1 MWIVEKVKVKSQV
14 TKVAF
19 QPLSL
24 CLSLS
29 IRILYPVSYTC
40 FHICWLYKVQLPE
53 PILNGCSLL
62 TFSPTHLKQF
72 GNNRNEFEHS
82 ECFKCVAHIRKSPCH
97 LALSL

>member
-14 TKVAF
+14 TKAVS

-24 CLSLS
+24 SLSLSLS
-29 IRILYPVSYTC
+29 INIRILYTPYLLTIS
-40 FHICWLYKVQLPE
+40 LQLPE

-72 GNNRNEFEHS
+72 GNNRNEF
-82 ECFKCVAHIRKSPCH
+82 
-97 LALSL
+97 